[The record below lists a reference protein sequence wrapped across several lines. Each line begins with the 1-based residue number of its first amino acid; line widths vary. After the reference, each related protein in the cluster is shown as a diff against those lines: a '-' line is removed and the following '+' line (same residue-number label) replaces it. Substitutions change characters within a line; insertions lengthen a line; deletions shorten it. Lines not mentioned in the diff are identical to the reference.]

1 MTSVGIERMGLYAGS
16 AFVDVAKLAQA
27 RGLDPARFANLL
39 MRRKSLSFRFED
51 PVSFAVN
58 AAKPLIDG
66 LSDAE
71 RGSIEMLVVATES
84 GIDFGKSISNYV
96 HHHLGLARHCRMF
109 EVKQACYGGTA
120 ALRIAAS
127 MVAAGEV
134 RRVLVISTDTARCV
148 PHSYAEPAQGCAAVA
163 LLVGRD
169 PVVLALE
176 PGASGVH
183 GYEVMGSCRPTPD
196 IETGD
201 VDLSLLS
208 YLDCIEKSFLAYRD
222 KVGPVDFQ
230 EHFAYLA
237 CHTPF
242 GGMVK
247 GAHRTMMRKFRPSP
261 PPAVEQDFER
271 RVRPA
276 LAYCQEV
283 GNIYSGTVFLAL
295 AGVLA
300 KGDFGAE
307 RRIGLF
313 SYGSGCCSE
322 FYSGLATGSSS
333 RAVQAL
339 GIDKALAA
347 RRELDMAEYDAL
359 LRHER
364 EPLFGLR
371 DVKIDVGP
379 FASIYQSHFAGSGRL
394 VLDGVAGYQ
403 RLYRWA

>member
-1 MTSVGIERMGLYAGS
+1 MTSVGIERMGLYCGS

-27 RGLDPARFANLL
+27 RGLDPVRFANLL

-58 AAKPLIDG
+58 AARPVIDA
-66 LSDAE
+66 LSADE
-71 RGSIEMLVVATES
+71 RNSIELLVVSTES
-84 GIDFGKSISNYV
+84 GIDMGKSISNYA
-96 HHHLGLARHCRMF
+96 HQYLGLARHCRMF

-120 ALRIAAS
+120 ALRLAS
-127 MVAAGEV
+127 AMVAAGEV
-134 RRVLVISTDTARCV
+134 RRALVISTDLARCV

-169 PVVLALE
+169 PVMLALD

-183 GYEVMGSCRPTPD
+183 GYEVMDSCRPTPD
-196 IETGD
+196 METGN

-208 YLDCIEKSFLAYRD
+208 YLDCIEKSFVAYRG

-230 EHFAYLA
+230 DHFAYLA

-247 GAHRTMMRKFRPSP
+247 GAHRTMMRKFRPGP
-261 PPAVEQDFER
+261 PPAVEQDFKR
-271 RVRPA
+271 RVGPA
-276 LAYCQEV
+276 LAFCQEV

-300 KGDFGAE
+300 RGDFGE
-307 RRIGLF
+307 RRRIGLF

-322 FYSGLATGSSS
+322 FYSGTADAASS
-333 RAVQAL
+333 RAAQAL
-339 GIDKALAA
+339 DIDGALAA
-347 RRELDMAEYDAL
+347 RRELDMDEYDAL
-359 LRHER
+359 LASER

-371 DVKIDVGP
+371 DVAIEAGP
-379 FASIYQSHFAGSGRL
+379 FAAIYDSHFKGSGRL
-394 VLDGVAGYQ
+394 VLDGVTGYQ
-403 RLYRWA
+403 RQYRWA

>member
-1 MTSVGIERMGLYAGS
+1 
-16 AFVDVAKLAQA
+16 
-27 RGLDPARFANLL
+27 
-39 MRRKSLSFRFED
+39 
-51 PVSFAVN
+51 
-58 AAKPLIDG
+58 
-66 LSDAE
+66 
-71 RGSIEMLVVATES
+71 
-84 GIDFGKSISNYV
+84 
-96 HHHLGLARHCRMF
+96 
-109 EVKQACYGGTA
+109 
-120 ALRIAAS
+120 
-127 MVAAGEV
+127 
-134 RRVLVISTDTARCV
+134 
-148 PHSYAEPAQGCAAVA
+148 
-163 LLVGRD
+163 
-169 PVVLALE
+169 
-176 PGASGVH
+176 
-183 GYEVMGSCRPTPD
+183 
-196 IETGD
+196 
-201 VDLSLLS
+201 
-208 YLDCIEKSFLAYRD
+208 
-222 KVGPVDFQ
+222 
-230 EHFAYLA
+230 
-237 CHTPF
+237 
-242 GGMVK
+242 
-247 GAHRTMMRKFRPSP
+247 MRKFRPGP